1 MRSPSESSMQDL
13 QHNDRLIA
21 GYAAIAVVIHVL
33 EAAFPSPIPG
43 VKPGLANVIN
53 LIVLLRY
60 SWSATLWVGGLRVL
74 VGSLLVGSFMA
85 PGFWLSAS
93 GAAASLLA
101 LGLGLL
107 WNRSLPTAWEFS
119 AIGLAL
125 LSACAHMIGQFA
137 VAYFWFVPHEGLLR
151 LLPVL
156 LSAALIFGVI
166 SGLVANAVLQRLAL
180 ASPAGQTDT

>member
-1 MRSPSESSMQDL
+1 MASHSDPVTHD
-13 QHNDRLIA
+13 DRLIA
-21 GYAAIAVVIHVL
+21 GFAALAVVIHVL

-60 SWSATLWVGGLRVL
+60 SWRATLWVGGLRVL

-85 PGFWLSAS
+85 PGFWLSAG
-93 GAAASLLA
+93 GAVCSLLA

-107 WNRSLPTAWEFS
+107 WNRRVPRLSLS
-119 AIGLAL
+119 AVGLAL
-125 LSACAHMIGQFA
+125 LSSCAHMGGQFA
-137 VAYFWFVPHEGLLR
+137 VAYGWFVPHPGLLR

-156 LSAALIFGVI
+156 LSAAVVFGLF
-166 SGLVANAVLQRLAL
+166 SGLIAAAVLRRMEL
-180 ASPAGQTDT
+180 ASPRVAPDTGSHV

>member
-1 MRSPSESSMQDL
+1 MASHSDPVTHD
-13 QHNDRLIA
+13 DRLIA
-21 GYAAIAVVIHVL
+21 GFAALAVVIHVL

-60 SWSATLWVGGLRVL
+60 SWRATLWVGGLRVL

-85 PGFWLSAS
+85 PGFWLSAG
-93 GAAASLLA
+93 GAVCSLLA

-107 WNRSLPTAWEFS
+107 WNRGVPRLSLS
-119 AIGLAL
+119 AVGLAL
-125 LSACAHMIGQFA
+125 LSSCAHMGGQFA
-137 VAYFWFVPHEGLLR
+137 VAYGWFVPHPGLLR

-156 LSAALIFGVI
+156 LSAAVVFGLF
-166 SGLVANAVLQRLAL
+166 SGLIAAAVLRRMEL
-180 ASPAGQTDT
+180 ASPRGAPDTGSHV